1 MKRWSMALVIST
13 VALGW
18 TGTAWVA
25 GPQEPAAESY
35 SAPAV
40 QTAAA
45 EPLSAGPGTASPASA
60 VSGAEEE
67 AAWTEAVPEWELQRV
82 NGLSMS
88 DDLKT
93 LYEIKGEPLAV
104 EKDPLFK
111 DEQIFVYEDC
121 RVGLYQNFIQYIL
134 VPAAAGTI
142 DIDGVRLELTADALR
157 QALGEPDWKAEDGV
171 VYQRGQAALKLF
183 LSPENGSLTSVQYFH
198 DFQS

>member
-13 VALGW
+13 AALGW

-25 GPQEPAAESY
+25 GPQVPPAESY
-35 SAPAV
+35 SAPALQV
-40 QTAAA
+40 AAA
-45 EPLSAGPGTASPASA
+45 EHGPAEPAQLAAAESGTA
-60 VSGAEEE
+60 EE
-67 AAWTEAVPEWELQRV
+67 AALMAEVPEWKLQRV
-82 NGLSMS
+82 NGLAMS

-134 VPAAAGTI
+134 VPAASGTI
-142 DIDGVRLELTADALR
+142 DIDGVRLELSAEALR

-183 LSPENGSLTSVQYFH
+183 LSPESGKLTSVQYFH